1 VVLAS
6 VSSVCHE
13 SSKLRTFEIQ
23 KMYSFETD
31 KPTSVRTGEELD
43 KEALSSFLNLT
54 IEEIA
59 QFPGGYSNLT
69 YCLKT
74 STGEFVLRKP
84 PHGAK
89 DIKGGHDMGRE
100 FRVLSML
107 KAAGYQKIPN
117 PIVFTD
123 DESIIGTP
131 FYVMERVQGVILR
144 AKDIPNL
151 KDFSAEKM
159 REISIA
165 LVDNLVDFHA
175 IDIKQTGLDQ
185 IGKPEG
191 YIKRQVEGWIARYEA
206 SKTDE
211 LEDMQN
217 LGQWLHQNM
226 PTDAAPAMIHNDYK
240 YDNVVFNE
248 DLSSIKAV
256 LDWEMTT
263 VGDPLMDL
271 GAMLSYWSE
280 KNDGQFAKT
289 FNLTW
294 LAGNLNRQEVVERY
308 AFKSGRDVSNIVFFY
323 AFGTFKNAVIVQQ
336 IYARYKRGLTQDP
349 RFKDLIHGVK
359 SFAASGMKAIETN
372 GI

>member
-1 VVLAS
+1 
-6 VSSVCHE
+6 
-13 SSKLRTFEIQ
+13 
-23 KMYSFETD
+23 MYSFEAD
-31 KPTSVRTGEELD
+31 KSISVRKGEELD
-43 KEALSSFLNLT
+43 SQILSNFLNLK
-54 IEEIA
+54 IEEIT

-74 STGEFVLRKP
+74 NSGEFVLRKP

-100 FRVLSML
+100 FKVLSML

-117 PIVFTD
+117 PIIFTD

-131 FYVMERVQGVILR
+131 FYVMERVNGIILR

-151 KDFSAEKM
+151 IDFPAEKIQK
-159 REISIA
+159 ISEE

-175 IDIKQTGLDQ
+175 IDIKKTGLEQ

-191 YIKRQVEGWIARYEA
+191 FIKRQVEGWIARYEA

-211 LEDMQN
+211 LDDMQE
-217 LGQWLHQNM
+217 LGKWLHQNM
-226 PTDAAPAMIHNDYK
+226 PADAAPAMIHNDYK

-271 GAMLSYWSE
+271 GAMLSYWSQKE
-280 KNDGQFAKT
+280 DGQFAKS

-294 LAGNLNRQEVVERY
+294 LNGNLTRQEVVERY
-308 AFKSGRDVSNIVFFY
+308 AFKSGRDVSNIIFFY

-349 RFKDLIHGVK
+349 RFKDLLYGVK
-359 SFAASGMKAIETN
+359 SFAISGVNSIKTGKI
-372 GI
+372 